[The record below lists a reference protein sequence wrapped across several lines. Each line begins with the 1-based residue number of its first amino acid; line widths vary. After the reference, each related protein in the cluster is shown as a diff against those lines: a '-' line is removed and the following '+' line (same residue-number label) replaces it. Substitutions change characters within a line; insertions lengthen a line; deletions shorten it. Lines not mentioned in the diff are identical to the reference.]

1 MKLTIDDREIL
12 VEGAPTLLGAARCA
26 GIPIPSLCDH
36 PDLEPF
42 AGCRLCLVEI
52 SGRNDFAPACA
63 TPAAEGMVVRTR
75 TPELVSLRKKILEL
89 ILAEHP
95 HACLVCTEKTTC
107 DDFKS
112 TIRKVGEVT
121 GCVLCPVNGDC
132 ELQKVVEA
140 VGLDKVDLPAIY
152 RNFEVHREDPFF
164 DRDYNLC
171 ILCGRCIRVCE
182 EVRGA
187 SVLAFIHRGDRTSV
201 GTAFDRPLL
210 DSGCRFCGA
219 CVDVCPTG
227 ALVERAVR
235 PRPQAE
241 RSAGVVCPYCAQGC
255 GLELGIREDRVLHSK
270 PSPAARPNHG
280 QACVKGRFLVR
291 DALGGSGRILEA
303 HVRKVGRLVPAT
315 FDEAIE
321 RAAAGLLEAGEER
334 RALIY
339 PSQVSLED
347 AFLFLEFGREVM
359 KTRAMAT
366 AAPGSIWSALGALA
380 EARGV
385 GVPPGRELSEIEEC
399 GSILAWDIDLQVD
412 HPIAG
417 LKVVKAIRH
426 GARLVAAG
434 TASARLSQAAATLN
448 MRAGSETA
456 TAAGLAAALLRAGIT
471 PPVNDGFEDLKK
483 SCPDRTAVS
492 SSDAH
497 ELQAAA
503 EILASNKPAA
513 ILFDAG
519 AARGPSG
526 PDTLAWLWNIAL
538 LLGARLFP
546 LGRGGNERGIH
557 ELERALGF
565 PASGKGR
572 EAIRAGLEKRAFQAL
587 CLAGPAP
594 DLADRKPPF
603 LVCQDTHWSRNA
615 EAAEVVLPGAAFA
628 EAGGTWVNT
637 EGRIRTFAAAIPCP
651 GSARTDGDILAAL
664 ARKMGHP
671 SLGRPEAAAFLREIR
686 TRVPTLAHYEPAGGG
701 EDEFLAPGGPFG
713 TPRFVPVQSPSGS
726 AKPASRGVILLKVRY
741 SGDGLRGFDPLAKS
755 RGYAKVRKPGQ
766 VFIAPAD
773 ADRLGIT
780 DGDALELSSGPG
792 ALTAIARL
800 EPSVAEG
807 TAETAVRASSLTESD
822 WLDRGLVPVEI
833 RRKR

>member
-12 VEGAPTLLGAARCA
+12 VEGTPSLIGAARCA
-26 GIPIPSLCDH
+26 GILIPSLCDH

-95 HACLVCTEKTTC
+95 HACLVCAEKTTC
-107 DDFKS
+107 DDLKS

-152 RNFEVHREDPFF
+152 RNFEVRREDPFF

-171 ILCGRCIRVCE
+171 VLCGRCIRVCE
-182 EVRGA
+182 EVHGA

-235 PRPQAE
+235 PRPRAE
-241 RSAGVVCPYCAQGC
+241 RSAGIVCPYCAQGC
-255 GLELGIREDRVLHSK
+255 GLELGIRENRVLYSK
-270 PSPAARPNHG
+270 PSPTGLPNHD

-291 DALGGSGRILEA
+291 DALGGPGRILEA
-303 HVRKVGRLVPAT
+303 HVRKDGRLAPVS
-315 FDEAIE
+315 FDEALE
-321 RAAAGLLEAGEER
+321 RAAAGLLEAGDKG

-339 PSQVSLED
+339 PSQISLED
-347 AFLFLEFGREVM
+347 AFLFLEFGRTFM
-359 KTRAMAT
+359 DRAAVAT
-366 AAPGSIWSALGALA
+366 AAPGSIWSALEALA

-385 GVPPGRELSEIEEC
+385 GVPSGRELSEIEEY

-412 HPIAG
+412 HPIAW
-417 LKVVKAIRH
+417 LKVVKAIRR

-434 TASARLSQAAATLN
+434 TASAQISQAAATLDV
-448 MRAGSETA
+448 RTGFEAA
-456 TAAGLAAALLRAGIT
+456 TGAGLAAALLRAGVA
-471 PPVNDGFEDLKK
+471 PSVNDGFEDLKK
-483 SCPDRTAVS
+483 SCPGGTPVS

-497 ELQAAA
+497 ALQAAA
-503 EILASNKPAA
+503 EILASNKPTA

-526 PDTLAWLWNIAL
+526 SDTLAWLWNIAL

-565 PASGKGR
+565 PASGKSW
-572 EAIRAGLEKRAFQAL
+572 EALRAGLEKKAFQAL
-587 CLAGPAP
+587 YLAGPAP
-594 DLADRKPPF
+594 DLEDRKPPF

-615 EAAEVVLPGAAFA
+615 EAADVVLPAAAFA

-637 EGRIRTFAAAIPCP
+637 EGRVRTFPAAIPCP
-651 GSARTDGDILAAL
+651 GAARTDGDILAAL

-671 SLGRPEAAAFLREIR
+671 DLGRPEAAAVLREIR
-686 TRVPTLAHYEPAGGG
+686 IRVPALAHYEPAGSGKG
-701 EDEFLAPGGPFG
+701 EFLAREGSFG
-713 TPRFVPVQSPSGS
+713 TPRFVPVQFSSGS
-726 AKPASRGVILLKVRY
+726 ATPASRGMILLKVRY

-773 ADRLGIT
+773 AARLGIT
-780 DGDALELSSGPG
+780 DGDALDLSSGPG
-792 ALTAIARL
+792 ALAAIARL
-800 EPSVAEG
+800 EPSMAEG
-807 TAETAVRASSLTESD
+807 TAETAVRASSLTERD